1 MKVMLDTTFV
11 IDHQRRVP
19 EAVERLRRIYEQGDE
34 PLVTSVIVA
43 EAWVGAPDDDDR
55 SLATF
60 VRHLEYVHAG
70 PSTARLA
77 GRFRA
82 EARLRGF
89 TLGLADALIA
99 ATAFHADAV
108 ILTRNVRDFSLTPV
122 RIETY

>member
-43 EAWVGAPDDDDR
+43 EAWVGAPDENDR

-60 VRHLEYVHAG
+60 LRYLEYVHAA

-82 EARLRGF
+82 EARVRGF
-89 TLGLADALIA
+89 ALGLADALIA

-122 RIETY
+122 RVETY